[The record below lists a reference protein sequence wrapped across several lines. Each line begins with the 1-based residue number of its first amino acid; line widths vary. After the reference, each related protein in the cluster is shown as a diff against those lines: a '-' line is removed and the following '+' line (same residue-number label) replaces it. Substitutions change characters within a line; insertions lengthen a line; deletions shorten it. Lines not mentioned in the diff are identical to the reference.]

1 MKTKFYLLTAGL
13 LAAVMV
19 FAQPSG
25 SGKSGKF
32 SVAAGVQ
39 VRFAQGNLQF
49 NPSQGTHATA
59 EGTASGTWRFA
70 EQQYESFQD
79 ENVNI
84 VNAGYNGWL
93 DLFGWGTSGYN
104 SCSPLTYLPDATY
117 GDGNLDIAGTYYDW
131 GVYNAISNGGNKVGL
146 WRTLTE
152 SEWEYLTLNRANA
165 ANLWSLARVNNIDGL
180 LILPDDWSLP
190 SGLSFSPQQQYPS
203 HNAYTLEQWQQ
214 MENAGA
220 VFLPAEGYR
229 SYNTSTSQVTVKT
242 NYRRYSTSSCAT
254 ATQRYTIVILPFTAT
269 PAKNWKRDKNEGW
282 AVRLARTI
290 EEYTVVFKDWDGT
303 VLSNGNVEYG
313 FAATPPA
320 NPTREGFTFT
330 SWGPSV
336 SGMNVNYIT
345 GEVVF
350 TAQYEKYIT
359 YPVTFVDG
367 LTGDVISTLT
377 KEQGATLTL
386 SERPSTPTH
395 DGNIFE
401 GWFLPNG
408 TAPISTALTVN
419 SNMTITARFTWDSEA
434 GVLVGS
440 HNPSG
445 NKFSI
450 GADRQVVF
458 SQGNLQYQPSTG
470 KWQFAADQ
478 YTTLPAEDN
487 QKLTVSSY
495 TGWVDVFTWSCEG
508 AEYGLT
514 TCVGYPATVG
524 EFVEWGDNPI
534 SNGGNKARIWRTLS
548 YDEWTYILSGRTN
561 ASSLTFQARLTGKNS
576 LEGVVILPD
585 GWKSI
590 AICNS
595 LLSSINYSAIND
607 IDADDWS
614 VFEAYGALFF
624 PETVYAAQSGST
636 DMWLYGSNYWTK
648 TYNSSYSATWGYDHS
663 YALSNS
669 GLAATRSSN
678 RCPVRL
684 ARYEQDCPEISSEFS
699 AEAVG
704 CYTWEGKVY
713 KTSGDYRRVFE
724 SAGGCDSIVTLHLTI
739 SDFQPAEGSGALEGL
754 FSVSATSQVRFSKGD
769 LQYQPITATWRFA
782 SEQFDIVGTKDGNFG
797 WRDLFGWST
806 TNSQFGLGT
815 NFTGDFVD
823 WGENEIANGGNH
835 ANRWRTLTATEWN
848 YLRNERPNA
857 SNLYFTNIKIE
868 GITGSI
874 YLPDDW
880 TAPAGVTIAN
890 NQSYSRAEWKTLENA
905 GAVFVSKFGFKF
917 KWSST
922 SLSADNASD
931 DEGDG
936 HLRSALQRVRLVQEP
951 VKPVGGTLKGRFSV
965 SADKQV
971 LFSQGNLQYQASTN
985 TWKFAEHQ
993 TDYIGEDNDNV
1004 SPTYDGWIDLFGWG
1018 TGNDPTNTTMATNA
1032 YQTFVDWGINAI
1044 SNGGNTPNVWRT
1056 LSENEWTYIF
1066 ERRSNHNNLKCLATI
1081 NGVKALILLPDD
1093 WVTPSGISLNATTEN
1108 TTTNIYTTAEWTILE
1123 SAGAILLPLAGRRCG
1138 DYNGRNYCAENVYGA
1153 VWSSSGNSIYDDE
1166 AGCLEYR
1173 GEGYNG
1179 QSQTYVYV
1187 TGMRERWQGLSV
1199 RLARD
1204 FVLGEDCVP
1213 VYTSFSETVC
1223 DNYTW
1228 NGVKYTS
1235 SGNYQRTFTS
1245 ANGCDSVVT
1254 LHLTINPSYEVGFGE
1269 ETTSSYTWEGTTYN
1283 TSGDYTK
1290 NLQTAAGCD
1299 SIVTLHLTIA
1309 HPYYVAGNGGTG
1321 NSWCNGKYWNAAG
1334 SQLVNGEITFND
1346 VPAGIYEF
1354 KITNGKWHD
1363 NGGTE
1368 WAFGALN
1375 ASCSSPNVLN
1385 GGSDENGNIKLV
1397 TTKTQDITIAFD
1409 GTHICVTGEFSNGVA
1424 ITSYTIV
1431 GDYALVGA
1439 GWDTDETENDMTETS
1454 SGVFTL
1460 VKTNRSLSAT
1470 AYAYKVVGNHSYSA
1484 FEYPTSGNN
1493 SLTINAAGKYDVTFT
1508 FTPASSTLTAEAV
1521 LSSSTGIDNT
1531 AADAIVRKEFRNGQ
1545 LLIEKNGKVFNALG
1559 IEVK

>member
-1 MKTKFYLLTAGL
+1 MKTKIYVLVVALLSV
-13 LAAVMV
+13 VMV
-19 FAQPSG
+19 FAQPLG

-49 NPSQGTHATA
+49 NPSQGTHATVD
-59 EGTASGTWRFA
+59 GTASGTWRFA
-70 EQQYESFQD
+70 EQQYESYQD

-84 VNAGYNGWL
+84 VNASYNGWL

-104 SCSPLTYLPDATY
+104 GCSPLTYLPDATY

-131 GVYNAISNGGNKVGL
+131 GVYNAISNGGNQVGL

-165 ANLWSLARVNNIDGL
+165 ADLWSLARVNNIDGL

-229 SYNTSTSQVTVKT
+229 SYNTSTSQVTIKT
-242 NYRRYSTSSCAT
+242 NYKRYSTSSCAS

-345 GEVVF
+345 GEVVY

-359 YPVTFVDG
+359 YTVTFVDG

-386 SERPSTPTH
+386 SERPLTPTH
-395 DGNIFE
+395 DSNIFE

-434 GVLVGS
+434 GVLMGAQ
-440 HNPSG
+440 NPSG

-450 GADRQVVF
+450 GDDRQVVF

-478 YTTLPAEDN
+478 YTTLPKEDN
-487 QKLTVSSY
+487 QNLTVSSY

-561 ASSLTFQARLTGKNS
+561 ASSLTFQASLTGKNN
-576 LEGVVILPD
+576 LKGLVILPD

-595 LLSSINYSAIND
+595 LLSSINYSAINE

-636 DMWLYGSNYWTK
+636 DMWLSNGSNYWTK
-648 TYNSSYSATWGYDHS
+648 TYNSSYSTTWGKDHS
-663 YALSNS
+663 YALLNS
-669 GLAATRSSN
+669 GLAATRCSN
-678 RCPVRL
+678 RHPVRL

-823 WGENEIANGGNH
+823 WGENEIANGGNR

-905 GAVFVSKFGFKF
+905 GAVFVSHFGFKF

-931 DEGDG
+931 DEGEG
-936 HLRSALQRVRLVQEP
+936 HFRDALQRVRLVQGPRSVIE
-951 VKPVGGTLKGRFSV
+951 GTLPGAFSV
-965 SADKQV
+965 SETKQIQ
-971 LFSQGNLQYQASTN
+971 FSKGNLQYQASTK
-985 TWKFAEHQ
+985 TWQFANSQ
-993 TDYIGEDNDNV
+993 TEFIGDGNKNI
-1004 SPTYDGWIDLFGWG
+1004 SSTYSGWIDLFGFG
-1018 TGNDPTNTTMATNA
+1018 TGNTPTLASTSEADYATF
-1032 YQTFVDWGINAI
+1032 TDWGVNPI
-1044 SNGGNTPNVWRT
+1044 SNGGALPNIWKC
-1056 LSENEWTYIF
+1056 LMEHEWKYIL
-1066 ERRSNHNNLKCLATI
+1066 NHRPNAANLKGLATVD
-1081 NGVKALILLPDD
+1081 GVRGAILLPDD
-1093 WVTPSGISLNATTEN
+1093 WAAPTGISFTPTEADY
-1108 TTTNIYTTAEWTILE
+1108 TTNTYSASQWSQMEA
-1123 SAGAILLPLAGRRCG
+1123 AGAVLFVAAGSRWGTTYPDYVGFDGLYWSINAWGRASLFGWREEYLTCG
-1138 DYNGRNYCAENVYGA
+1138 VLSEKRE
-1153 VWSSSGNSIYDDE
+1153 
-1166 AGCLEYR
+1166 GC
-1173 GEGYNG
+1173 
-1179 QSQTYVYV
+1179 
-1187 TGMRERWQGLSV
+1187 SV

-1204 FVLGEDCVP
+1204 YVPDDDCYP
-1213 VYTSFSETVC
+1213 VYTSFSATAC
-1223 DNYTW
+1223 DSYTW
-1228 NGVKYTS
+1228 KGVKYTA
-1235 SGNYQRTFTS
+1235 SGNYERKFTVS
-1245 ANGCDSVVT
+1245 NGCDSIVT
-1254 LHLTINPSYEVGFGE
+1254 LRLTVNPSYEVGFGE

-1283 TSGDYTK
+1283 ASGDYTK

-1321 NSWCNGKYWNAAG
+1321 NSWCNGKYWDAAG
-1334 SQLVNGEITFND
+1334 SQLVDGEITFSD

-1470 AYAYKVVGNHSYSA
+1470 SYGYKVVGNHSYSA
-1484 FEYPTSGNN
+1484 FEYPAGNN
-1493 SLTINAAGKYDVTFT
+1493 NVISIPAAGNYDVTFT
-1508 FTPASSTLTAEAV
+1508 FTPASSILTAEAIQ
-1521 LSSSTGIDNT
+1521 SSAT
-1531 AADAIVRKEFRNGQ
+1531 ALDETATNASATKRLVNGQ
-1545 LLIEKNGKVFNALG
+1545 LLIEKNGCTYNAQG
-1559 IEVK
+1559 IRIK